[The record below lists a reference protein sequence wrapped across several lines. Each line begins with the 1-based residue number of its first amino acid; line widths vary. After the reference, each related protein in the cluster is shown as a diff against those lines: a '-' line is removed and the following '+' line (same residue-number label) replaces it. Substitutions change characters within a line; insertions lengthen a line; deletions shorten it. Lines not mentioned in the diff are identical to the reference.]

1 MNQWLPR
8 VATLAGGPAVLWDE
22 LTWPEMATL
31 VASNTDTAL
40 LPLGA
45 TEQHGPQLPLNTD
58 SVFAHA
64 FCCYAS
70 AKTGVPVLPPVTY
83 GCSLGHT
90 GQWPGTVSVFPETL
104 IAMLRQVAQF
114 VQAAG
119 FRRLMLINSHW
130 GNVPA
135 ARCAIDHVRFD
146 AFEKK
151 TGFSIGL
158 RSTFDLTAS
167 IWQQFTDDAA
177 DFHANRAETALMLA
191 IDPAAVRMDKI
202 KEADDPD
209 RTAGRVFTHVV
220 PLTST
225 NGVTGYPS
233 RATAED
239 GQKLFIEIG
248 DALTA
253 VVRQAQIEVPPLTEG
268 NV

>member
-1 MNQWLPR
+1 MDHYVDR
-8 VATLAGGPAVLWDE
+8 VAALAGGAPVLWDR
-22 LTWPEMATL
+22 LTWPEMAAL
-31 VASNTDTAL
+31 VADGTDTAL

-45 TEQHGPQLPLNTD
+45 TEQHGPHLPLNTD

-70 AKTGVPVLPPVTY
+70 AKTGVPVLPAITY

-90 GQWPGTVSVFPETL
+90 SRWPGTISVFPETL
-104 IAMLRQVAQF
+104 IATLREIARF
-114 VQAAG
+114 VYASG
-119 FRRLMLINSHW
+119 FKRLMLINSHW

-146 AFEKK
+146 AFEKSD
-151 TGFSIGL
+151 GLAIGL
-158 RSTFDLTAS
+158 RSTFDLTPA

-177 DFHANRAETALMLA
+177 DFHANRAETALMLCL
-191 IDPAAVRMDKI
+191 DPAAVRMDKI
-202 KEADDPD
+202 SEADDPD

-225 NGVTGYPS
+225 NGVTGIPS
-233 RATAED
+233 RATAVD
-239 GQKLFIEIG
+239 GEKLFVEIG

-253 VVRQAQIEVPPLTEG
+253 VVRQAQVEVPPLNEG
-268 NV
+268 KL